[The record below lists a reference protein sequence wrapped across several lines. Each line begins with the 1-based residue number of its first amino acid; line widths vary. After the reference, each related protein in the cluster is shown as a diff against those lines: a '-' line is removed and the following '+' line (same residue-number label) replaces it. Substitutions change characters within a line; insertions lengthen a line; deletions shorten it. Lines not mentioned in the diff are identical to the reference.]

1 MLRPA
6 GEARQDQKWWVG
18 IMSHLFGR
26 IRRYY
31 ALRTSHDVV
40 VAYSCL
46 QLQICVELLDE
57 RLPIFPGTKSRLT
70 ITGQCTFPAAT
81 PPIFGV
87 LGEWSPTRT
96 EPHLW
101 GNSNRSG
108 SLGAGEVTWASQEDS
123 GNLGRKPGDEKHPD
137 E

>member
-1 MLRPA
+1 MLWPA
-6 GEARQDQKWWVG
+6 RKARQDQKWWIG

-40 VAYSCL
+40 VAYFCL

-70 ITGQCTFPAAT
+70 ITGQRTFPAAT
-81 PPIFGV
+81 RPN
-87 LGEWSPTRT
+87 LWSSGRIVANPEVTTRDIEGT
-96 EPHLW
+96 DGTTTAPQH
-101 GNSNRSG
+101 
-108 SLGAGEVTWASQEDS
+108 SLGF
-123 GNLGRKPGDEKHPD
+123 
-137 E
+137 

>member
-6 GEARQDQKWWVG
+6 GEARQDQKWRVG

-40 VAYSCL
+40 VAYFCL

-70 ITGQCTFPAAT
+70 ITGQRTFPAAT
-81 PPIFGV
+81 RPN
-87 LGEWSPTRT
+87 LWSSGRIVANPEVTTRDIEGT
-96 EPHLW
+96 DGATTAPQH
-101 GNSNRSG
+101 
-108 SLGAGEVTWASQEDS
+108 SLGF
-123 GNLGRKPGDEKHPD
+123 
-137 E
+137 